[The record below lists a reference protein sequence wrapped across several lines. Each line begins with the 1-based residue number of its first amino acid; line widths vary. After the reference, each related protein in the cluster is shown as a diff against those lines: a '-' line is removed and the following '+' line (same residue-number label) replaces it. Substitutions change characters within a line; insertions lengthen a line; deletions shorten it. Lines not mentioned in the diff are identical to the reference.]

1 MAFLASSGAG
11 EVVSGVKYELVSGQ
25 VDVNV
30 VGVAVSVGGAGIT
43 VTGTVVP
50 VSKPKKV
57 WSTRKVC

>member
-11 EVVSGVKYELVSGQ
+11 EVVSGERYELVAGQ

-30 VGVAVSVGGAGIT
+30 VGVAVSVVGVP

-50 VSKPKKV
+50 VSKPEKV